1 MKVEP
6 ECEEEGGHRKIEAP
20 TKHSTKDESEFRN
33 YNKDLRI
40 KYMNLVFFMFFMVFR
55 TKKKKTEN

>member
-6 ECEEEGGHRKIEAP
+6 EYEEEGDHRKIEAP

-33 YNKDLRI
+33 YNKDL
-40 KYMNLVFFMFFMVFR
+40 FGFCF
-55 TKKKKTEN
+55 